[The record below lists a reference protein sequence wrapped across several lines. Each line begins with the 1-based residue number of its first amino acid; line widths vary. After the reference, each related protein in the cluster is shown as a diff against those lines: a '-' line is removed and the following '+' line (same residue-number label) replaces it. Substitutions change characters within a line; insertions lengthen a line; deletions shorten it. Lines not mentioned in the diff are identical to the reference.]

1 MLPKPRRRRAIAL
14 PFPASIIHCT
24 NDRVRCGRSSSL
36 PITFTSDRSA
46 VERFGTVQAIPRY
59 RPYTPSMLLPYPSRQ
74 ASPPCGSD
82 NTSEAI
88 HHFSFHPARYRPG
101 PAMIPCDTSVTSKY
115 RSPLHL
121 QPQTLPCHAGK
132 QSGSY
137 SSDTS
142 YTGYFLYLAQLVE
155 RFERRE
161 RINVD
166 TLDLVPNLH
175 QHGIVEL
182 EHR

>member
-1 MLPKPRRRRAIAL
+1 MT
-14 PFPASIIHCT
+14 AS
-24 NDRVRCGRSSSL
+24 VA
-36 PITFTSDRSA
+36 A
-46 VERFGTVQAIPRY
+46 VHPLCL
-59 RPYTPSMLLPYPSRQ
+59 SLLPQTVVQWSDSARFKRFPDTVRTPPPCFCPTR
-74 ASPPCGSD
+74 ADKPPPPCGSD